1 MRIHEKKKITNPYA
15 SVANGTVCLEGFQC
29 SPGIGLGSRFG
40 GCPPFESDDDGGTGA
55 NRGIEW
61 EANGRPQQHLKN

>member
-1 MRIHEKKKITNPYA
+1 M
-15 SVANGTVCLEGFQC
+15 EGFQC

-55 NRGIEW
+55 NKGIEW